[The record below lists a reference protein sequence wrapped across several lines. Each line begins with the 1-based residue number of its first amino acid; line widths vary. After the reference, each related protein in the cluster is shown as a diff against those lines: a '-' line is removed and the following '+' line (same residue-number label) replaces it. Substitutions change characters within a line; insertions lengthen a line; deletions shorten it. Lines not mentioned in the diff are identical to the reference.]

1 MKCGATV
8 VLGKEATPAAVE
20 AEAPDAVIVA
30 VGAAFARPPIDG
42 IDLPHVMTVSEAD
55 LGTKPVGSNAVICGG
70 GLSGSECAAGLGM
83 AGKKVTVV
91 DILPEEALCQDAVD
105 LVRVALFALLK
116 DEGVER
122 VQGAV
127 KAITTTGV
135 VVALAGGATVELPAD
150 TVVIAFG
157 LRPDPA
163 VVEPLLDVVAES
175 YLVGDC
181 RQVGKI
187 LTANHDAFNVAVE
200 V

>member
-1 MKCGATV
+1 
-8 VLGKEATPAAVE
+8 
-20 AEAPDAVIVA
+20 
-30 VGAAFARPPIDG
+30 
-42 IDLPHVMTVSEAD
+42 
-55 LGTKPVGSNAVICGG
+55 
-70 GLSGSECAAGLGM
+70 
-83 AGKKVTVV
+83 
-91 DILPEEALCQDAVD
+91 LCQDAVD

-116 DEGVER
+116 DKGVER
-122 VQGAV
+122 VQGTVA
-127 KAITTTGV
+127 AITATGV
-135 VVALAGGATVELPAD
+135 VVALAGGTTVELPAD
-150 TVVIAFG
+150 TVVVAFG

>member
-1 MKCGATV
+1 M

-30 VGAAFARPPIDG
+30 VGAGFARPSIDG
-42 IDLPHVMTVSEAD
+42 IDLPHVMTVSEAV
-55 LGTKPVGSNAVICGG
+55 LGTKPVGQNVVVCGG

-116 DEGVER
+116 DKGVER
-122 VQGAV
+122 VQGTVA
-127 KAITTTGV
+127 AITATGV
-135 VVALAGGATVELPAD
+135 VVALVGGTTVELPAD
-150 TVVIAFG
+150 TVVVAFG